1 MARPKNPQRKGELLA
16 QIIDYLQD
24 KPLSALTFR
33 TAADALGISAYVI
46 VYHFGTREQLIHEI
60 VSTVGTRA
68 DELKREDVEAW
79 SRDQYEAW
87 INEGWHWVVHERSRP
102 LRRLGLEAA
111 MQDLVSANPISTA
124 QQYFSHWLEHT
135 CTWLTAQGVNPDD
148 AAAVARML
156 CACFYGLSYDLL
168 INDDTDA
175 STAAFEVMMCSFWR
189 TLDERLGH

>member
-1 MARPKNPQRKGELLA
+1 VL
-16 QIIDYLQD
+16 
-24 KPLSALTFR
+24 
-33 TAADALGISAYVI
+33 

-60 VSTVGTRA
+60 VSTVSTRA

-87 INEGWHWVVHERSRP
+87 INEGWRWVVHERSRQ

-111 MQDLVSANPISTA
+111 MQDLVSANPIGAA
-124 QQYFSHWLEHT
+124 QQNFSHWLEHT
-135 CTWLTAQGVNPDD
+135 RIWLTAPGVSPD
-148 AAAVARML
+148 AAAADAPLL

-175 STAAFEVMMCSFWR
+175 SIAAFEAMMRSFWR
-189 TLDERLGH
+189 ALDERLDR